1 MPTEKTGTNISRRKA
16 LALGISG
23 TAFLAAGAPAAHAA
37 DAAAKPADA
46 ATPAAK
52 GFSTAPYAPPDGE
65 AVEVAVIN
73 RDRKWMDFE
82 SMATLE
88 KTFTIDTPIGPSPTI
103 RKLRYKDVPFYY
115 IPRYGDVGS
124 GEIAATDDESYPG
137 ERTVQIWV
145 TLMTLGVRN
154 VLHGNLIGCVNA
166 EWSMTDAAVI
176 DDFIDFKPNHPQSIL
191 PFFFKGKPDTDWKH
205 WGTRMNPVLC
215 PDLRLMIFDQALNYH
230 FGKVHYGGTMSQT
243 HTDRWETPAEIR
255 MLQQLKVDVSCTL
268 DGTYIVY
275 AKQAGIHF
283 ATVMILMNFAEGE
296 RPLDV
301 PMMSDND
308 LQVRS
313 ATSMRKTLL
322 EAVASTKGFVHR
334 CDCFKLEEKR
344 YRDVFP
350 YTKS

>member
-1 MPTEKTGTNISRRKA
+1 
-16 LALGISG
+16 
-23 TAFLAAGAPAAHAA
+23 
-37 DAAAKPADA
+37 
-46 ATPAAK
+46 
-52 GFSTAPYAPPDGE
+52 
-65 AVEVAVIN
+65 
-73 RDRKWMDFE
+73 
-82 SMATLE
+82 
-88 KTFTIDTPIGPSPTI
+88 
-103 RKLRYKDVPFYY
+103 
-115 IPRYGDVGS
+115 
-124 GEIAATDDESYPG
+124 
-137 ERTVQIWV
+137 
-145 TLMTLGVRN
+145 
-154 VLHGNLIGCVNA
+154 
-166 EWSMTDAAVI
+166 
-176 DDFIDFKPNHPQSIL
+176 
-191 PFFFKGKPDTDWKH
+191 
-205 WGTRMNPVLC
+205 
-215 PDLRLMIFDQALNYH
+215 
-230 FGKVHYGGTMSQT
+230 MSQT